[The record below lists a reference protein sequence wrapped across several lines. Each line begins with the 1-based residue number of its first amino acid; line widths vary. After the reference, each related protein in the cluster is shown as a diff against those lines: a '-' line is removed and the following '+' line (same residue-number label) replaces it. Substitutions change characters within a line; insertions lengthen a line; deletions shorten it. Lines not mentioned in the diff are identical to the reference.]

1 MPENPPQYTRLAL
14 FRRPR
19 SVKGCG
25 KGDSASRAAF
35 GRSEGKSADFLTRR
49 KRIVRKFPKRLFSR
63 VSILDFLNFE
73 NSFFGLYSRKI
84 GF

>member
-1 MPENPPQYTRLAL
+1 MPENPPQYTRLHA
-14 FRRPR
+14 FVRPC
-19 SVKGCG
+19 VPKGCG
-25 KGDSASRAAF
+25 KGDSASRAVF
-35 GRSEGKSADFLTRR
+35 GRSEGESADFLTRR

-63 VSILDFLNFE
+63 VSILDLLNFE